1 MTKDQI
7 KYVRGLL
14 NRAGLTEYKEEIVLS
29 FTDGR
34 TEHLT
39 GMNYQ
44 ETQDIIAH
52 FKGILNIPQDT
63 PAEKQ
68 RRKILSLAHEMKWH
82 LPGTRKV
89 DMERV
94 NHWLLTRT
102 AFKKPL
108 NDLLYTELPVVV
120 TAFNNVYESYL
131 KGI

>member
-1 MTKDQI
+1 MTKNQI

-14 NRAGLTEYKEEIVLS
+14 SRAGLTEYKDELVLS
-29 FTDGR
+29 FTWGR

-39 GMNYQ
+39 GMTYE
-44 ETQDIIAH
+44 ETRELIAYL
-52 FKGILNIPQDT
+52 KSTLNVPQDT

-89 DMERV
+89 DMDRV

-108 NDLLYTELPVVV
+108 NDLLYNELPVVV
-120 TAFNNVYESYL
+120 TAFNNVYLSYL
-131 KGI
+131 NGI

>member
-14 NRAGLTEYKEEIVLS
+14 SRAGLTDYKDEIALS
-29 FTDGR
+29 FTSGR

-39 GMNYQ
+39 GMTYA
-44 ETQDIIAH
+44 ETQEIIAYL
-52 FKGILNIPQDT
+52 KGILNMPQDT
-63 PAEKQ
+63 PVEKQ

-89 DMERV
+89 DIERV
-94 NHWLLTRT
+94 NHWLMTRT

-108 NDLLYTELPVVV
+108 NDLLYNELPVVV
-120 TAFNNVYESYL
+120 TAFNNVYVSYL
-131 KGI
+131 NGI